1 MKTKHMQD
9 ADPRT
14 SNFGNSTPDQI
25 ALYGYQSKPASL
37 LQGIHF
43 NATALHCPLVLLG
56 NQRVPTAVRIPLS
69 TAQIPRLTAPSLR
82 YHTSNLPNDKNPY
95 VHDDKAPPQEI
106 FTRPDNPTIDS
117 DLSDLDDEDTVQSIL
132 VPNLAMSSGN
142 HYAPDTPPPDETIT
156 GTLAFTLP
164 PAAGFPAIQGWTKLG
179 TAINLSNMVEH
190 SRESLS
196 EPKCLVYTANPSFPG
211 NQITQITDSLTEA
224 ISGIT
229 GNNSIC
235 LSPPVLTRGAAK
247 NEREMQAGVEPFL
260 YCLSNITTA
269 QRDRLVSQQC
279 WSTDVAT
286 FFVIPF
292 HPKPLTYI
300 ATIHK
305 LTHPDTEAGARGV
318 TGVVQ
323 MAMQNSP
330 EVLAFITGNRDAL
343 SSSLSPEQ
351 ALNAIVNSVNVRK
364 MDLIGAGGQK
374 ERTWAVYATSPTSMF
389 NIYIAW
395 RNLIV
400 SLPFD
405 ADLAT
410 HGEGVQ
416 YHKHLQCMLC
426 YGIDHPTPLCPYP
439 LTPGWR
445 SPVPRSA
452 TRNNA
457 PTIDF
462 DALQVLD
469 IHHTPARETR
479 PDRGRGMRG
488 GGRGNRGFR
497 GHRGSRGLNY
507 GPY

>member
-1 MKTKHMQD
+1 MLGGPLISYHHVAEYLHSTCRQATAYALSSDNLALGSIEPHMNATLPQTERYHQTKNTSTLPKPPHRPTTKRMKTKHTQD

-69 TAQIPRLTAPSLR
+69 TAQIPCLTAPSLR

-95 VHDDKAPPQEI
+95 IHDDKAPPQEI
-106 FTRPDNPTIDS
+106 FTQPDK
-117 DLSDLDDEDTVQSIL
+117 
-132 VPNLAMSSGN
+132 
-142 HYAPDTPPPDETIT
+142 TIT

-196 EPKCLVYTANPSFPG
+196 KPKCLVYTANPSFPG
-211 NQITQITDSLTEA
+211 DQITQITDSLTEA

-279 WSTDVAT
+279 WSTDIAT

-330 EVLAFITGNRDAL
+330 EVLAFITGNCDAL

-395 RNLIV
+395 RNLII

-405 ADLAT
+405 TDLAT

-439 LTPGWR
+439 LTPGWHG
-445 SPVPRSA
+445 PVPRSA

-469 IHHTPARETR
+469 IHRTPARET
-479 PDRGRGMRG
+479 
-488 GGRGNRGFR
+488 
-497 GHRGSRGLNY
+497 
-507 GPY
+507 